1 MLGRTRLRRLE
12 QTLSAR
18 DVAPQ
23 SPLWVYTIPPK
34 TQIFRNSAYPTAT
47 PPPTHTHTRRDAPT
61 PDRFSSTSA
70 LLFSYGQLL
79 RVHSSRIPRLALE
92 DHALPFTASSPL
104 SPSAPDGAP
113 LSKPVQATW
122 PKSKKSLKAKT
133 LQDGHAREVSM
144 APDTGGRESF

>member
-1 MLGRTRLRRLE
+1 MRRLE

-47 PPPTHTHTRRDAPT
+47 PPPHTHTHEEMLPPLTDFHP
-61 PDRFSSTSA
+61 PQPCFSPMGNSFVFTLPGS
-70 LLFSYGQLL
+70 L
-79 RVHSSRIPRLALE
+79 RLALE